1 MYKIGV
7 FFGGQ
12 STEHEVSCISANQA
26 MHALDRNKYEVV
38 PVYISRDKDFYTGD
52 KLFDLTNYH
61 DLKQLC
67 ASLTRVHMIKEGKS
81 CLLRPADSGLFK
93 KKDIAID
100 VAFLVMHGT
109 GGEDG
114 TLQGMMEMMD
124 IPYTSS
130 NVLGSAV
137 GQDKEM
143 MKEIL
148 AFNNIPITPFFTVYG
163 SDFESLKDEYKK
175 RAKEMGYP
183 LIVKPANLG
192 SSIGIEAIRTEEEFE
207 SKVEEALHYDFK
219 VIVEKMILNL
229 KECNCS
235 VMGDASKAQ
244 TSAIEEVMHKGSF
257 LSFKEKYENGG
268 KNGKCN
274 KVKPLKTTGSKGMA
288 SLDRKVPADITP
300 LQQETIEEL
309 ALKSFKAL
317 NAQGVTRIDF
327 MIDENDNKVYV
338 NEINSIPGSLAF
350 YLWREKGIG
359 FDKECDELIRL
370 AIKRQR
376 EKEKK
381 IFTFDT
387 NILKNYGGK

>member
-1 MYKIGV
+1 MNIKLGV
-7 FFGGQ
+7 IFGGV
-12 STEHEVSCISANQA
+12 SVEHEVSVISAVQA
-26 MHALDRNKYEVV
+26 MQAIDKEKYDIIPIYIAKDREM
-38 PVYISRDKDFYTGD
+38 YTGEILKD
-52 KLFDLTNYH
+52 MDTYTDMDL
-61 DLKQLC
+61 LKRYTSNVNL
-67 ASLTRVHMIKEGKS
+67 VNKKGKFY
-81 CLLRPADSGLFK
+81 LQTKGLFK
-93 KKDIAID
+93 RYVTEIE
-100 VAFLVMHGT
+100 LVLPIGHGT
-109 GGEDG
+109 NMEDG

-235 VMGDASKAQ
+235 VMGDASTAQ